1 MKLNFLEGTSKIRG
15 DKDLIIQKNMDI
27 KSGLKRNYYQGIVK
41 YF

>member
-27 KSGLKRNYYQGIVK
+27 NQV
-41 YF
+41 